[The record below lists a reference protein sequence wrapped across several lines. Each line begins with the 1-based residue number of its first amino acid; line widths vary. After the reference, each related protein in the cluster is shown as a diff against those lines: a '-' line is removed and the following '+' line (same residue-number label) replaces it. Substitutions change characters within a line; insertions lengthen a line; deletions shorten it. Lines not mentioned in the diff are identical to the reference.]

1 MYNKSWQG
9 LMKHLDFI
17 ILDLLVTQ
25 FAFVI
30 AYWLRHE
37 IRNPYHKN
45 TYFTG
50 GLVLVLAGLLCA
62 FFFDNYKNILKRDIL
77 KEAKAVLQMVFSYID
92 ALLAYL
98 FFSKTS
104 KEFSRS
110 VVFYFAVLAALFL
123 LTERSIWKKWIIGH
137 RSRSIYNKRHML
149 LVTEEAIAE
158 NVIQTIKDN
167 SFGEIEIIGLVLAD
181 GKDVVGEERAG
192 VPIATTMDQ
201 LVPYVKDLW
210 IDEIMFYLSN
220 VSVIPEGLL
229 GKCSVMG
236 ITTHVGL
243 NFDTDRKVMQ
253 TIERIGGYP
262 VLTESIHIAPAGQLL
277 LKRLMD
283 IAGSIVGLF
292 FTAIFTVIFG
302 PMIYFADPGP
312 IFFAQKRVGQNG
324 RVFTMYKFRS
334 MYKDAEQRKK
344 ELMEKNEIQGL
355 MFKIE
360 NDPRILGSGPDGSKK
375 GIGWF
380 IRKTS
385 IDEFPQFLNV
395 LLGQCSLVGTR
406 PCLLDEW
413 EAYELHHRARMA
425 IRPGLTGMW
434 QVSGRSDIK
443 DFEKVVEL
451 DMEYINN
458 WSIEKDIEI
467 ILKTIGLLFS
477 GNSGAH

>member
-17 ILDLLVTQ
+17 LLDLLVIQ
-25 FAFVI
+25 FSYVL
-30 AYWLRHE
+30 AYWIRHGLN
-37 IRNPYHKN
+37 NPYHIN
-45 TYFTG
+45 TYLTG
-50 GLVLVLAGLLCA
+50 GLILVLSGLLCTL
-62 FFFDNYKNILKRDIL
+62 FFDNHKNILKRNGL
-77 KEAKAVLQMVFSYID
+77 KELKSVVQMAFTNLS
-92 ALLAYL
+92 ALLFYL

-104 KEFSRS
+104 TDFSRI
-110 VVFYFAVLAALFL
+110 VVFYFALIVIVLMFVERNLWKRVL
-123 LTERSIWKKWIIGH
+123 LYRK
-137 RSRSIYNKRHML
+137 SRSTYNKRHML
-149 LVTEEAIAE
+149 LVTEGDIAE
-158 NVIQTIKDN
+158 EVVRNIKEK
-167 SFGEIEIIGLVLAD
+167 SLGEIELIGLVLT
-181 GKDVVGEERAG
+181 GNEVSVGEKLADIP
-192 VPIATTMDQ
+192 VVSTMEQ

-210 IDEIMFYLSN
+210 VDEIMFFLSD
-220 VSVIPEGLL
+220 VSVIPEDMLT
-229 GKCSVMG
+229 KCSIMG
-236 ITTHVGL
+236 ITTHIGL
-243 NFDTDRKVMQ
+243 NIGKDRKVMQ
-253 TIERIGGYP
+253 TIERVGGYP
-262 VLTESIHIAPAGQLL
+262 VLTESIHIASAGQLFI
-277 LKRLMD
+277 KRLMD
-283 IAGSIVGLF
+283 IAGGIVGLF

-344 ELMEKNEIQGL
+344 DLIEKNEIQGL
-355 MFKIE
+355 MFKME
-360 NDPRILGSGPDGSKK
+360 NDPRILGSGPDGTKK

-395 LLGQCSLVGTR
+395 LMGQCSMVGTR
-406 PCLLDEW
+406 PCLIDEW

-425 IRPGLTGMW
+425 IKPGLTGMW

-458 WSIEKDIEI
+458 WSLGKDIEI
-467 ILKTIGLLFS
+467 ILKTIRLLFS